1 VIEWQLE
8 LQLPEKSVS
17 ITTNGVSSNPDHGEV
32 YSIQHYV
39 IKLVSDLRQ
48 VSGFLTNKTDRHDM
62 TDILLKVDLNNTTLT
77 LNMYYLARVTIMLV
91 RLSLVVK

>member
-1 VIEWQLE
+1 VIEWQLN

-48 VSGFLTNKTDRHDM
+48 VSGFLTNKTDRHDR
-62 TDILLKVDLNNTTLT
+62 TDILLKVAFTLT
-77 LNMYYLARVTIMLV
+77 LNMYKKCTIWLELLLCMYA
-91 RLSLVVK
+91 

>member
-1 VIEWQLE
+1 MIEWQLD

-62 TDILLKVDLNNTTLT
+62 TDILLKVAFTLT